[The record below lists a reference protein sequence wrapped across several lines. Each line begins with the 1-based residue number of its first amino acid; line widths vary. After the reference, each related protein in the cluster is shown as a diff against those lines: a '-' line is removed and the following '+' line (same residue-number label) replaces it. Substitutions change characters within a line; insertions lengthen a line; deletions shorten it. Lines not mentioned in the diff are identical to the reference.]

1 MPLPRL
7 KDVADAGDSSSA
19 PISEWAN
26 VYFVVTM
33 SSASG
38 SRNETCL
45 GNLRRDRPEVAIAD
59 IFFAIDS
66 PPRFETLLKGEDVV
80 GEVKF

>member
-7 KDVADAGDSSSA
+7 KGVADAGDSSSE

-45 GNLRRDRPEVAIAD
+45 GNLRRARPEAAKAD
-59 IFFAIDS
+59 IFVATD
-66 PPRFETLLKGEDVV
+66 PPFRLETLL
-80 GEVKF
+80 